1 MPPAPNNTTPTKT
14 LLRCIVF
21 LALVFAVLAV
31 LGKIF
36 DHAAKRD
43 LREKAR
49 WVIAKR
55 GESYDFAIMGASRS
69 YVGIDI
75 PTLETNL
82 GKKGVNLSLDGTTF
96 PEQYLALKLFL
107 AHNHIKQLIL
117 DVNAAGFD
125 NSAFKFPFRAYE
137 YLPDISDPVVF
148 ENLRDNFGCR
158 AFAWKYIPFFKNA
171 EFNSKIGVIQC
182 YTLFKSRF
190 DPRAKAAEF
199 DKYGTRLINLNFTE
213 KVALEDTTWNV
224 DALPRKYFFRL
235 LELAKT
241 NNIDVVLIAAPEYH
255 PSLSKQLNWKEI
267 MAIYESAATSN
278 GLPFLR
284 FDGEG
289 LSRDRSNFFN
299 RNHLNKKGA
308 IKFSALLA
316 SRLAELPPQKH

>member
-1 MPPAPNNTTPTKT
+1 MSPAPNKITRMKP
-14 LLRCIVF
+14 LLRAVVF
-21 LALVFAVLAV
+21 LALVLVVLFG
-31 LGKIF
+31 LGKVF

-55 GESYDFAIMGASRS
+55 GESYDFAVMGASRS

-107 AHNHIKQLIL
+107 AHNRLKQLIL
-117 DVNAAGFD
+117 DVNASGFD
-125 NSAFKFPFRAYE
+125 NSAFKYPFRAYQ
-137 YLPDISDPVVF
+137 YLPDIDDPMVF
-148 ENLRDNFGCR
+148 ASLHDNFGWKVY
-158 AFAWKYIPFFKNA
+158 AWKYIPFFKNA

-199 DKYGTRLINLNFTE
+199 DKHGTRLINLSFTE
-213 KVALEDTTWNV
+213 KTALEDTTWKV
-224 DALPRKYFFRL
+224 DALPRKYFFQL

-241 NNIDVVLIAAPEYH
+241 NNIDVVLIAAPEYY
-255 PSLSKQLNWKEI
+255 PSQDKQLNRNEI
-267 MAIYESAATSN
+267 MAIYESAAASN

-284 FDGEG
+284 FDSDEIC
-289 LSRDRSNFFN
+289 RDKSDFFN

-308 IKFSALLA
+308 MKFSALLA
-316 SRLAELPPQKH
+316 ARLAELPPQKH